1 MVPTPD
7 PRAVRGALRSALDAD
22 PRPRAA
28 GGDRL
33 AAVLVPL
40 IEAPRPSLVFTRR
53 AADLSRHAGEI
64 SFPGGLQD
72 PGETLAETALREARE
87 EVDLDPAAVEL
98 LGALPS
104 VHTHVSAILVVPF
117 VGMLASPPVLT
128 HSEGEIAEVLT
139 FPIGRLDGAES
150 AMELARDGGRVWRG
164 WAYELEGSLIWGAT
178 GKMLH
183 DLLEVLRKETPW
195 LSKEP

>member
-1 MVPTPD
+1 MVPSPD
-7 PRAVRGALRSALDAD
+7 VRANLRAVLDPD
-22 PRPRAA
+22 PRPRPAA
-28 GGDRL
+28 GDRL
-33 AAVLVPL
+33 AAVLAPL
-40 IEAPRPSLVFTRR
+40 IESPEPSLVFTRR

-87 EVDLDPAAVEL
+87 EVDLDPDTVEL
-98 LGALPS
+98 VGALPA

-117 VGMLASPPVLT
+117 VGMLASPPALT

-139 FPIGRLDGAES
+139 FSIRQLGAVES
-150 AMELARDGGRVWRG
+150 AMELARDDGRIWTG

-178 GKMLH
+178 GVMLH
-183 DLLEVLRKETPW
+183 DLLEVVRKETSW
-195 LSKEP
+195 LWRVP